1 MKNFQ
6 LLESIGSVDEELLEQ
21 AENARYT
28 RRSPVFKVLLVAAIV
43 AMLSV
48 SVVAAQSLFADVDDG
63 DVVEKVFTITTVDS
77 DFVLGEGERQHQ
89 YRGYTICADI
99 ETAKDVP
106 MKLLYPYLPDVPED
120 WKCIGAAH
128 AKYDGEYGV
137 VGITWEFER
146 NGEMYEVFYRQ
157 ESAYFYNTSEDRHV
171 WDITHVPEDM
181 TVSGRVEMLGD
192 AKVYRVFL
200 SGTNAKNTI
209 YQPYSQSLIVWSDGY
224 SIFLLQ
230 VPEVM
235 SDEEIFTLMCSL
247 KLCTSDLHYA
257 LSHLND

>member
-28 RRSPVFKVLLVAAIV
+28 RRSPVFKALLVAAIV

-63 DVVEKVFTITTVDS
+63 DVVEKVFTIATVDS

-106 MKLLYPYLPDVPED
+106 MKLLYPYLPDVPDD

-230 VPEVM
+230 VPDIM
-235 SDEEIFTLMCSL
+235 SDEEIFDLMCSL
-247 KLCTSDLHYA
+247 KLCPSDLHYA